1 MMIMIIII
9 LLLFSQS
16 LEGRI
21 PVSHEI
27 SLDHG
32 NKTVEFLAWLFL
44 PLNLCL
50 FGQRNC
56 WTDGIG
62 VTMYCFDIYS
72 YNNDCDLIDQI
83 HCKSIKFRVVT
94 KISSCRGKSQAVMET
109 LPRPHNHPPRSF
121 WIATST
127 VFQKA
132 LLPQKRNLH
141 QGNSY
146 H

>member
-1 MMIMIIII
+1 MIIII

-94 KISSCRGKSQAVMET
+94 KISSCRVFVVLFRSLSAKYRPDRYRRDKSVKFGTE
-109 LPRPHNHPPRSF
+109 LP
-121 WIATST
+121 
-127 VFQKA
+127 
-132 LLPQKRNLH
+132 
-141 QGNSY
+141 
-146 H
+146 

>member
-1 MMIMIIII
+1 MNRKLIMMIMIIII

-16 LEGRI
+16 LEGCI

-32 NKTVEFLAWLFL
+32 NKTVEFLVWLFL

-83 HCKSIKFRVVT
+83 HCKSIKCIVVDR
-94 KISSCRGKSQAVMET
+94 CD
-109 LPRPHNHPPRSF
+109 
-121 WIATST
+121 
-127 VFQKA
+127 A
-132 LLPQKRNLH
+132 LLWVWGLYINLLKRRNVITVLLISPV
-141 QGNSY
+141 ND
-146 H
+146 

>member
-1 MMIMIIII
+1 MIIII

-94 KISSCRGKSQAVMET
+94 KISSCQVFVVLVRSLSAKYRPDRYRRDKSVKFGTE
-109 LPRPHNHPPRSF
+109 LP
-121 WIATST
+121 
-127 VFQKA
+127 
-132 LLPQKRNLH
+132 
-141 QGNSY
+141 
-146 H
+146 

>member
-1 MMIMIIII
+1 MIIII

-94 KISSCRGKSQAVMET
+94 KISSCRVFVVLVRSLSAKYRPDRYRRDKSVKFGTE
-109 LPRPHNHPPRSF
+109 LP
-121 WIATST
+121 
-127 VFQKA
+127 
-132 LLPQKRNLH
+132 
-141 QGNSY
+141 
-146 H
+146 